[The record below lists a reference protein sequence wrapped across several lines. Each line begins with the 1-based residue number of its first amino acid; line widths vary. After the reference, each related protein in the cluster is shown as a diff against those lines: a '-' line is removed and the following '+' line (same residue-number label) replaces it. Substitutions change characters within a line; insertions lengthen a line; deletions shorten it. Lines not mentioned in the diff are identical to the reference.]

1 MSNIQDP
8 TAQTGVS
15 LNDLAA
21 KVIPA
26 AMDLPDRIT
35 LFRSRP
41 DLFSENPSAAT
52 RRTAQWIQTLAT
64 DTNGLETR
72 LQELGITPSEL
83 PLILGDVRADDL
95 ESPSWWSV
103 CEEVLSQPLQEE
115 DGPLPTRT
123 YLTPM
128 GIESED
134 TLPIPFE
141 HVFCAWIDVATQRL
155 RAQVPTLDTIIGAA
169 VLQKE
174 QRGLLENLSLIARHI
189 FLERFA
195 LAKASGYD
203 SNDIL
208 AGLLSSTPPRDLYC
222 KIVQDSI
229 ADGTAALMEDFP
241 AFARLIATRV
251 ECWVRTLAEFAER
264 LDADRAELEQTF
276 SPDSKLGALVGGGRG
291 ISDSHNGGRAVVVCK
306 FENGIK
312 IVYKPRS
319 MSIDVAWTSLVAFF
333 NSKIDAD
340 AHLVPLQ
347 VIDHGLYGWM
357 EFADRK
363 ACRDTTELQIFYRR
377 MGSLL
382 GLVHMLQGN
391 DFHLENVVA
400 AGPNPIAIDLE
411 TISVGDAVVDL
422 QGQEPDPAA
431 VKVEKS
437 VLRALLLP
445 SVMAMRGRDGVR
457 NLGAVGVEVA
467 GDRGLG
473 KTHRRMSQ
481 INTDFQ
487 RWIKVDGQDPAMK
500 VSEQSRP
507 VLENGDPVDSE
518 DYREDV
524 AEGYRTAYRS
534 ILEHR
539 DEWLAPDGPLAFLDQ
554 AWGRILNRA
563 TNVYYRLFLETC
575 SSELLKSGLDRWIHG
590 QRFRVGSSETSGRDP
605 KTLQIYD
612 AIVTVEENALTR
624 GDVAYFI
631 ARGSDCEYYAPDY
644 CTGEATLIPEAVLLN
659 SATEAARMQLSRM
672 GDDDLALQSKL
683 ITSSYL
689 TAQLATEG
697 LHQGVS
703 KPLDAEPE
711 VPEATIDATDDEIQ
725 DWVRRNFA
733 MLDAL
738 AIREDGKANWID
750 AEMDVM
756 SETARPAALGS
767 GLYTGRGGLALLY
780 ERGYRYFGDREF
792 LRSAE
797 AAVQREL
804 ILLGRGDASAVGKHF
819 ALEGPSG
826 MGQRAGILAAF
837 WAIGRHEGCGHHR
850 DMVHTILDE
859 ITDRTVELDTA
870 FDVIAGSAGLMLL
883 MMGMKRE
890 DPSFDHHE
898 LLIRLG
904 EHLCRNAV
912 EVDGTGWGMENGK
925 KRSLNGFGHGRA
937 GTGLALL
944 EVGTCL
950 DRPDFRSVGLAALR
964 AEHEMRCDFEGRA
977 GWPDL
982 RSVAIG
988 GVIPT
993 DGPSMN
999 AWCAGGEGIAL
1010 SRAAALEFSDE
1021 AFLTEDLEAAIDAI
1035 HHLEPSIPT
1044 RGRRRHLCCGT
1055 SGRAE
1060 MFFSLAAILDRDDL
1074 AEAGQSLA
1082 RRKLP
1087 PACAE
1092 TASTGLSLMQGL
1104 PGEIWTQLSSLHT
1117 DETHLLLLRM

>member
-1 MSNIQDP
+1 MSNIQDS

-64 DTNGLETR
+64 DTTGLETR

-400 AGPNPIAIDLE
+400 A
-411 TISVGDAVVDL
+411 V
-422 QGQEPDPAA
+422 
-431 VKVEKS
+431 
-437 VLRALLLP
+437 
-445 SVMAMRGRDGVR
+445 
-457 NLGAVGVEVA
+457 
-467 GDRGLG
+467 
-473 KTHRRMSQ
+473 
-481 INTDFQ
+481 
-487 RWIKVDGQDPAMK
+487 
-500 VSEQSRP
+500 
-507 VLENGDPVDSE
+507 
-518 DYREDV
+518 
-524 AEGYRTAYRS
+524 
-534 ILEHR
+534 
-539 DEWLAPDGPLAFLDQ
+539 
-554 AWGRILNRA
+554 
-563 TNVYYRLFLETC
+563 
-575 SSELLKSGLDRWIHG
+575 
-590 QRFRVGSSETSGRDP
+590 
-605 KTLQIYD
+605 
-612 AIVTVEENALTR
+612 
-624 GDVAYFI
+624 
-631 ARGSDCEYYAPDY
+631 
-644 CTGEATLIPEAVLLN
+644 
-659 SATEAARMQLSRM
+659 
-672 GDDDLALQSKL
+672 
-683 ITSSYL
+683 
-689 TAQLATEG
+689 
-697 LHQGVS
+697 
-703 KPLDAEPE
+703 
-711 VPEATIDATDDEIQ
+711 
-725 DWVRRNFA
+725 
-733 MLDAL
+733 
-738 AIREDGKANWID
+738 
-750 AEMDVM
+750 
-756 SETARPAALGS
+756 
-767 GLYTGRGGLALLY
+767 
-780 ERGYRYFGDREF
+780 
-792 LRSAE
+792 
-797 AAVQREL
+797 
-804 ILLGRGDASAVGKHF
+804 
-819 ALEGPSG
+819 
-826 MGQRAGILAAF
+826 
-837 WAIGRHEGCGHHR
+837 
-850 DMVHTILDE
+850 
-859 ITDRTVELDTA
+859 
-870 FDVIAGSAGLMLL
+870 
-883 MMGMKRE
+883 
-890 DPSFDHHE
+890 
-898 LLIRLG
+898 
-904 EHLCRNAV
+904 
-912 EVDGTGWGMENGK
+912 
-925 KRSLNGFGHGRA
+925 
-937 GTGLALL
+937 
-944 EVGTCL
+944 
-950 DRPDFRSVGLAALR
+950 
-964 AEHEMRCDFEGRA
+964 
-977 GWPDL
+977 
-982 RSVAIG
+982 
-988 GVIPT
+988 
-993 DGPSMN
+993 
-999 AWCAGGEGIAL
+999 
-1010 SRAAALEFSDE
+1010 
-1021 AFLTEDLEAAIDAI
+1021 
-1035 HHLEPSIPT
+1035 
-1044 RGRRRHLCCGT
+1044 
-1055 SGRAE
+1055 
-1060 MFFSLAAILDRDDL
+1060 
-1074 AEAGQSLA
+1074 
-1082 RRKLP
+1082 
-1087 PACAE
+1087 
-1092 TASTGLSLMQGL
+1092 
-1104 PGEIWTQLSSLHT
+1104 
-1117 DETHLLLLRM
+1117 